1 MKPDNCNT
9 ISSDASWH
17 LLMTAAVTATGSTGG
32 YEHSALRAIPAAARF
47 TGFGNCFFD
56 KVIFI
61 GNSKGYIEH
70 NFSLFFYIPECDFP
84 FASFL
89 SIQSAPV
96 VTDITNLF
104 TTRSRLPRLIRW
116 DKQLFIF

>member
-1 MKPDNCNT
+1 
-9 ISSDASWH
+9 
-17 LLMTAAVTATGSTGG
+17 MTAAVTATGSTSG
-32 YEHSALRAIPAAARF
+32 YAHSALRAIPAAARDLPVLGIAF
-47 TGFGNCFFD
+47 L
-56 KVIFI
+56 IRLYSLAI
-61 GNSKGYIEH
+61 KGYIEH

-104 TTRSRLPRLIRW
+104 TTRSRLLRLIRW